1 MVITIDRQ
9 EYVIENMSDIE
20 IAIDSYVEH
29 KKLLEYKKN
38 LLDIQKEKIINFAKS
53 YIENSDSSTVTLDN
67 GRFKITLGFGV
78 DIKIGDLEK
87 LRQILGDSFDLLVKT
102 KMDYSPEPRLK
113 NMAMDDESIRNC
125 FVFKEKV
132 PSVIIKA

>member
-1 MVITIDRQ
+1 MVVTINRED
-9 EYVIENMSDIE
+9 YVLENMSDIE

-29 KKLLEYKKN
+29 KKLLDYKKE
-38 LLDIQKEKIINFAKS
+38 LLEMQKEKIINFAKS
-53 YIENSDSSTVTLDN
+53 YIEKSDSSTITLDN

-78 DIKIGDLEK
+78 DIKIGDLER
-87 LRQILGDSFDLLVKT
+87 LRSILGESFDLLVKT
-102 KMDYSPEPRLK
+102 KMDYMPEPRLK

-132 PSVIIKA
+132 PTVTIKA